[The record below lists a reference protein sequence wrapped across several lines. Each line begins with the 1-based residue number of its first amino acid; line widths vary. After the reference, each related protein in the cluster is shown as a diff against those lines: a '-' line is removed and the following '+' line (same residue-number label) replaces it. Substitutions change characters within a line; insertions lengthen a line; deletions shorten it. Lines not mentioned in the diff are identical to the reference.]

1 MLMNDLLG
9 TKMFKL
15 LSEPS
20 QQVRNHEIQ
29 DAYRDFTE
37 KIKITISKSEIDYS
51 TVFRMLNMT
60 RIELSFLN
68 STLQYEQ
75 GEKCLKRSL
84 LAESYFCY

>member
-1 MLMNDLLG
+1 MNDLLG

-15 LSEPS
+15 LSEAS

-29 DAYRDFTE
+29 YAYRDFTE
-37 KIKITISKSEIDYS
+37 KIKTTISKSEIDYS
-51 TVFRMLNMT
+51 TVFRMLNIT

-75 GEKCLKRSL
+75 GEKCPKISL
-84 LAESYFCY
+84 LAESNFCY

>member
-1 MLMNDLLG
+1 MNDLLG

>member
-1 MLMNDLLG
+1 MNDLLG

-75 GEKCLKRSL
+75 GEKCPKISL
-84 LAESYFCY
+84 LAESNFSD